1 MNVAAAAA
9 NLISRS
15 PHIIIY
21 LQTGLHLLA
30 SPYMSQANSTPAAN
44 SVTRALLLASIS
56 SSLFARQSGAR
67 TMLITSASH
76 HDRRRRDGKVK
87 GRPAVLRQCQRNC
100 PR

>member
-56 SSLFARQSGAR
+56 SSLFAMRQSGAR

-76 HDRRRRDGKVK
+76 HDRRDGKVK